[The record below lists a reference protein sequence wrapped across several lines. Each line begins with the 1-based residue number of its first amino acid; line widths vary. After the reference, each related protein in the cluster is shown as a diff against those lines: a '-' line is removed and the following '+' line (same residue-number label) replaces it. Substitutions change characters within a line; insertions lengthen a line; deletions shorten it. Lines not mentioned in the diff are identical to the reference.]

1 MRESDP
7 SSEMPAA
14 IAGGRTLAWLGGCL
28 LVGLLLQT
36 ILARVDRGRVTQLE
50 TFSETSAVGDRV
62 YYPLPVPLPNP
73 PAMVARVGGREL
85 VPVSYEKFQYR
96 DATMRASARD
106 SATKL
111 TIYKSREPLPDAG
124 DDEWF
129 FVKTAAN
136 EYLKLRAQTAA
147 K

>member
-7 SSEMPAA
+7 SSETPVVT
-14 IAGGRTLAWLGGCL
+14 AGGRALAWLGGCL

-36 ILARVDRGRVTQLE
+36 ILARVDRGRVQTLE
-50 TFSETSAVGDRV
+50 TFAETTAVGDRI
-62 YYPLPVPLPNP
+62 YYPLPSPLPNP
-73 PAMVARVGGREL
+73 PTMVARVGGREL
-85 VPVSYEKFQYR
+85 VPASYEKFQCR
-96 DATMRASARD
+96 DTRMQASARD
-106 SATKL
+106 PASKL
-111 TIYKSREPLPDAG
+111 TIYESREPLPDAG
-124 DDEWF
+124 GGEWF